1 MKKTRSMQ
9 SQLLRIIVVAII
21 VISLL
26 VGGISISEFDLY
38 VQSSN
43 DEMLNTL
50 CHMEAQRINSMFYGM
65 ENSVHVMASYV
76 LDFYD
81 TKADI
86 TDEAKRAQI
95 EADSAL
101 MFVDVAKYTE
111 GAIAYHLRF
120 NPELFGGT
128 AGFYYSKRADSG
140 EFHSYPTTDLDRY
153 DESDTDAVGW
163 FWQPYR
169 AGEAVWI
176 MPYNYKGTGVRMIS
190 FAKPLYFEGEFI
202 GVVGMDFD
210 YTAVT
215 NIVDEIQIHQNGFA
229 FLAHRDHI
237 AYHKNM
243 ALKDATPDF
252 SNDYKQTS
260 CELRN
265 GMTLV
270 LLAHKG
276 DLRSLRYRVELSIT
290 VAILFLLAIAVLVTV
305 IAVKRL
311 ASPIVKLSES
321 AVKLSGGDYR
331 VETVKSGIRE
341 IEVLNSSFV
350 KMAEQ
355 LSAHDKYQHRLA
367 YRDALT
373 GLRNLTSF
381 NSWVKNFSQKATE
394 NSKEFGMVVL
404 DLNFLKETND
414 KFGHEIG
421 DRVIVAAARTI
432 SYVFKR
438 SPVFRIGGD
447 EFVVILQ
454 GHDLEDHVELIE
466 QMHEQAKEEYIA
478 LGDNLVPVSIAC
490 GVAIY
495 GEYGEEEFHDVFNR
509 ADAKMY
515 ENKKAMKLS
524 PSLDTL

>member
-1 MKKTRSMQ
+1 MKKTKSMQ
-9 SQLLRIIVVAII
+9 FQLLRITVVAII
-21 VISLL
+21 FISLL
-26 VGGISISEFDLY
+26 VGGICIFKFDKY
-38 VQSSN
+38 IQSSN
-43 DEMLNTL
+43 DDMLNVL
-50 CHMEAQRINSMFYGM
+50 CEKEAQRINSMFYGM

-81 TKADI
+81 TEADL

-95 EADSAL
+95 EQDAAL

-120 NPELFGGT
+120 NPEFFGGT
-128 AGFYYSKRADSG
+128 AGFYYSKRSDNG
-140 EFHSYPTTDLDRY
+140 EFYPYPTTDLERY

-176 MPYNYKGTGVRMIS
+176 MPYDYKGTGTRMIS
-190 FAKPLYFEGEFI
+190 FAEPLYFEGEFI

-237 AYHKNM
+237 AYHKNV

-260 CELRN
+260 RELRN

-270 LLAHKG
+270 LLAHKD
-276 DLRSLRYRVELSIT
+276 DLRSIRYGVEQSIT
-290 VAILFLLAIAVLVTV
+290 VIILILLVVAVLATV
-305 IAVKRL
+305 FAVKRF
-311 ASPIVKLSES
+311 ASPLVRLAES
-321 AVKLSGGDYR
+321 AVKLSGGDYH
-331 VETVKSGIRE
+331 VETVKSGIKE

-355 LSAHDKYQHRLA
+355 LSAHDKYQQRLA

-381 NSWVKNFSQKATE
+381 NSWVKNFSQNPTE
-394 NSKEFGMVVL
+394 NSKEFGIVVL

-421 DRVIVAAARTI
+421 DRAIVAAARTI

-454 GHDLEDHVELIE
+454 GHDMEDHVELIE
-466 QMHEQAKEEYIA
+466 QMHEKAKEEYIA
-478 LGDNLVPVSIAC
+478 LGDNLVPISIAC
-490 GVAIY
+490 GVALY
-495 GEYGEEEFHDVFNR
+495 GEHGDEQFNEVLNR

-515 ENKKAMKLS
+515 ENKKAMKLEAIV
-524 PSLDTL
+524 

>member
-9 SQLLRIIVVAII
+9 FQLLRITILAII
-21 VISLL
+21 IISLL
-26 VGGISISEFDLY
+26 ISSISIFKFDKY
-38 VQSSN
+38 IQSSS
-43 DEMLNTL
+43 DEMLDAL
-50 CHMEAQRINSMFYGM
+50 CEKEAQRINSMFYGM
-65 ENSVHVMASYV
+65 ENSVRVMASYV

-81 TKADI
+81 TEADL
-86 TDEAKRAQI
+86 TDEVKRAQI

-101 MFVDVAKYTE
+101 MFIDVAKYTE

-140 EFHSYPTTDLDRY
+140 EFHPYPTTDLDRY
-153 DESDTDAVGW
+153 DASNTDAVGW

-176 MPYNYKGTGVRMIS
+176 MPYNYKGTGMRMIS
-190 FAKPLYFEGEFI
+190 FAKPLYFEGKFI

-210 YTAVT
+210 YTAIT
-215 NIVDEIQIHQNGFA
+215 NIIDEIRVHENGFA
-229 FLAHRDHI
+229 FLAHDDHI
-237 AYHKNM
+237 AYHKDIE
-243 ALKDATPDF
+243 LKGSTPDF
-252 SNDYKQTS
+252 SNDYKQS
-260 CELRN
+260 SKELRN

-276 DLRSLRYRVELSIT
+276 DLKSIRYGVELS
-290 VAILFLLAIAVLVTV
+290 VAGIMLFLLGVAVLATV
-305 IAVKRL
+305 FAVKRF
-311 ASPIVKLSES
+311 ASPLVRLAES
-321 AVKLSGGDYR
+321 AVKLSGGDYN
-331 VETVKSGIRE
+331 VETVKSGITE
-341 IEVLNSSFV
+341 IEVLNFSFV

-355 LSAHDKYQHRLA
+355 LSAHDKYQHELA

-381 NSWVKNFSQKATE
+381 KSWTRGFTQKTE
-394 NSKEFGMVVL
+394 ENPREFGIVVL

-414 KFGHEIG
+414 RFGHEIG

-438 SPVFRIGGD
+438 SPVFRLGGD

-454 GHDLEDHVELIE
+454 GHDLENHIDLIA
-466 QMHEQAKEEYIA
+466 QMHEKATEEYVELANTPI
-478 LGDNLVPVSIAC
+478 PVSIAC

-495 GEYGEEEFHDVFNR
+495 GENGEESFNDILNR

-515 ENKKAMKLS
+515 ENKKAMK
-524 PSLDTL
+524 TMATV

>member
-9 SQLLRIIVVAII
+9 FQLLRITVVAII
-21 VISLL
+21 FISLL
-26 VGGISISEFDLY
+26 VGGICIFKFDKY

-43 DEMLNTL
+43 DDMLDAL
-50 CHMEAQRINSMFYGM
+50 CDKEAQRINSMFYGM

-81 TKADI
+81 SAADL

-95 EADSAL
+95 EEDAAL

-128 AGFYYSKRADSG
+128 AGFYYSKRADNG
-140 EFHSYPTTDLDRY
+140 EFHPYPTTDLDRY

-176 MPYNYKGTGVRMIS
+176 MPYDYKGTGTRMIS
-190 FAKPLYFEGEFI
+190 FAEPLYFEGEFI

-237 AYHKNM
+237 AYHKDV

-260 CELRN
+260 CALRN

-270 LLAHKG
+270 LLAHKD
-276 DLRSLRYRVELSIT
+276 DLRSIRYGVELSIA
-290 VAILFLLAIAVLVTV
+290 VIILVLLGVAVLVTV
-305 IAVKRL
+305 FAVKRF
-311 ASPIVKLSES
+311 ASPLVRLTES
-321 AVKLSGGDYR
+321 AVKLSGGDYH
-331 VETVKSGIRE
+331 VETVKSGIKE

-355 LSAHDKYQHRLA
+355 LSAHDKYQQRLA

-381 NSWVKNFSQKATE
+381 NSWVKNFSQDPTE
-394 NSKEFGMVVL
+394 NSKEFGIVVL

-421 DRVIVAAARTI
+421 DRLIVAAARTI

-438 SPVFRIGGD
+438 SPVFRLGGD

-454 GHDLEDHVELIE
+454 GHDMEDHVELIE
-466 QMHEQAKEEYIA
+466 QMHEKAKEEYIA
-478 LGDNLVPVSIAC
+478 LGDNLVPISIAC
-490 GVAIY
+490 GVALY
-495 GEYGEEEFHDVFNR
+495 GEYGAEQFHDVLNR
-509 ADAKMY
+509 ADARMY
-515 ENKKAMKLS
+515 ENKKAMKLEMVV
-524 PSLDTL
+524 

>member
-1 MKKTRSMQ
+1 MKKTRTMQ
-9 SQLLRIIVVAII
+9 FQLLYITVVAII
-21 VISLL
+21 IISLL
-26 VGGISISEFDLY
+26 VGGISVFEFDKY

-43 DEMLNTL
+43 GDILDAL
-50 CHMEAQRINSMFYGM
+50 CDKEAQRINSLFSVM
-65 ENSVHVMASYV
+65 ENSVRAMASYV
-76 LDFYD
+76 LNFYD
-81 TKADI
+81 TEADL
-86 TDEAKRAQI
+86 TDEAKRARV
-95 EADSAL
+95 EADSAV
-101 MFVDVAKYTE
+101 MFIDVAKHTE
-111 GAIAYHLRF
+111 CAIAYHLRF

-128 AGFYYSKRADSG
+128 AGFYYSKRSDNG
-140 EFHSYPTTDLDRY
+140 EFYQYPTTDLYRY

-176 MPYNYKGTGVRMIS
+176 MPYNYKGTGTRMIS
-190 FAKPLYFEGEFI
+190 YAKPLYFDGKFI

-210 YTAVT
+210 YTAIT
-215 NIVDEIQIHQNGFA
+215 NRIDEIKVHENGFA
-229 FLAHRDHI
+229 FLAHNDHI
-237 AYHKNM
+237 AYHKDV
-243 ALKDATPDF
+243 AFRDTTPDF
-252 SNDYKQTS
+252 SKDYEQS
-260 CELRN
+260 SRELRN

-276 DLRSLRYRVELSIT
+276 DLRSIRYGVELSVT
-290 VAILFLLAIAVLVTV
+290 VTILIILCIAVLATV
-305 IAVKRL
+305 IAVKRF
-311 ASPIVKLSES
+311 ASPLVRLAES
-321 AVKLSGGDYR
+321 AVKLSDGDYS
-331 VETVKSGIRE
+331 VETVQSRIKE
-341 IEVLNSSFV
+341 IEVLNSAFV

-373 GLRNLTSF
+373 GLRNVASF
-381 NSWVKNFSQKATE
+381 KAWI
-394 NSKEFGMVVL
+394 KEFLQETDGNPRKFGIVVL

-414 KFGHEIG
+414 KFGHKIG

-454 GHDLEDHVELIE
+454 GHDLEDHEELVK
-466 QMHEQAKEEYIA
+466 QMHEKAKEEYIA

-490 GVAIY
+490 GIAIY
-495 GEYGEEEFHDVFNR
+495 GDDEGESFNDIFNR

-515 ENKKAMKLS
+515 ENKKAMKAEINV
-524 PSLDTL
+524 

>member
-1 MKKTRSMQ
+1 MKTRSMQ
-9 SQLLRIIVVAII
+9 FLLLRITVVAII
-21 VISLL
+21 IISLL
-26 VGGISISEFDLY
+26 VGGISIFEFDQY

-43 DEMLNTL
+43 EDMLNTL
-50 CHMEAQRINSMFYGM
+50 CDKEAQRINSMFYGM

-81 TKADI
+81 TKADL
-86 TDEAKRAQI
+86 TDEVKRAQI

-101 MFVDVAKYTE
+101 MFIDVAKYTE

-128 AGFYYSKRADSG
+128 AGFYYSKRADNG
-140 EFHSYPTTDLDRY
+140 EFYSYPTTDLDRY

-176 MPYNYKGTGVRMIS
+176 MPYNYKGTGTRMIS

-210 YTAVT
+210 YTAIT
-215 NIVDEIQIHQNGFA
+215 NRIDEIQVHQNGFA
-229 FLAHRDHI
+229 FLAHHDHI
-237 AYHKNM
+237 AYHKDV

-252 SNDYKQTS
+252 SEDYKQS
-260 CELRN
+260 SSELRN

-276 DLRSLRYRVELSIT
+276 DLRSIRYGVELS
-290 VAILFLLAIAVLVTV
+290 VAVLILILLLIAVLITV
-305 IAVKRL
+305 FAVRRFASPLVRL
-311 ASPIVKLSES
+311 AES
-321 AVKLSGGDYR
+321 AIKLSGGDYN
-331 VETVKSGIRE
+331 VETVKSRIKE

-373 GLRNLTSF
+373 GLRNVTSF
-381 NSWVKNFSQKATE
+381 NAWVKNFSQEEGE
-394 NSKEFGMVVL
+394 NPRKFGIVVL

-432 SYVFKR
+432 SYIFKR
-438 SPVFRIGGD
+438 SPVFRMGGD

-454 GHDLEDHVELIE
+454 GHDLEDHIELIK
-466 QMHEQAKEEYIA
+466 QMHEKAKEEYIA
-478 LGDNLVPVSIAC
+478 LGDSLVPVSIAC
-490 GVAIY
+490 GVALY
-495 GEYGEEEFHDVFNR
+495 GEHGAERFNDVLNR

-515 ENKKAMKLS
+515 ENKKEMKVLN
-524 PSLDTL
+524 LV

>member
-21 VISLL
+21 MISLL
-26 VGGISISEFDLY
+26 VGGISISSFDKY
-38 VQSSN
+38 IQSSN
-43 DEMLNTL
+43 DDMLNIL
-50 CHMEAQRINSMFYGM
+50 CDKEAQRINSMFSEM
-65 ENSVHVMASYV
+65 ENSVHVMTSYV

-81 TKADI
+81 SEADL
-86 TDEAKRAQI
+86 TDETKREQI
-95 EADSAL
+95 EESSAL
-101 MFVDVAKYTE
+101 MFVDVAKYTD

-128 AGFYYSKRADSG
+128 AGFYYAKRADNG
-140 EFHSYPTTDLDRY
+140 EFHPYPTTDLDRY

-176 MPYNYKGTGVRMIS
+176 MPYNYKGTGTRMIS
-190 FAKPLYFEGEFI
+190 YAEPLYFEGKFI

-215 NIVDEIQIHQNGFA
+215 NIVDDIQIYQNGFA
-229 FLAHRDHI
+229 FLAHQDHI
-237 AYHKNM
+237 AYHKDV

-265 GMTLV
+265 GMSLV

-276 DLRSLRYRVELSIT
+276 DLNSIRYGVERS
-290 VAILFLLAIAVLVTV
+290 IAVIILTLLGVAVLATV
-305 IAVKRL
+305 FAVKRFAAPLVRL
-311 ASPIVKLSES
+311 AES
-321 AVKLSGGDYR
+321 AVKLSGGDYT
-331 VETVKSGIRE
+331 VETVESRIKE

-381 NSWVKNFSQKATE
+381 NAWIKDFSQEADE
-394 NSKEFGMVVL
+394 NPREFGIVVL

-432 SYVFKR
+432 SYIFKR

-454 GHDLEDHVELIE
+454 GHDLEDHIELIE
-466 QMHEQAKEEYIA
+466 QMREKEKEEYIE
-478 LGDNLVPVSIAC
+478 LGDNLVPISIAC
-490 GVAIY
+490 GVALY
-495 GEYGEEEFHDVFNR
+495 GDNGEESFNDVLNR

-515 ENKKAMKLS
+515 ENKKAMKLE
-524 PSLDTL
+524 TII

>member
-1 MKKTRSMQ
+1 MQ
-9 SQLLRIIVVAII
+9 FRLLHIIVMAII
-21 VISLL
+21 FISLL
-26 VGGISISEFDLY
+26 VGGISIFEFDGY
-38 VQSSN
+38 IQSLS
-43 DEMLNTL
+43 DDMLDTL
-50 CHMEAQRINSMFYGM
+50 CEKEALRINSMLHEM

-76 LDFYD
+76 LGFYD
-81 TKADI
+81 TKADL
-86 TDEAKRAQI
+86 TDEVKRAQI
-95 EADSAL
+95 EEDAAL
-101 MFVDVAKYTE
+101 MFVDVAKYTD

-120 NPELFGGT
+120 NPDLFGGT
-128 AGFYYSKRADSG
+128 AGFYYAKRTDNG
-140 EFHSYPTTDLDRY
+140 EFHSYPTTDLERY
-153 DESDTDAVGW
+153 EESDTDAVGW

-169 AGEAVWI
+169 AGKAVWV
-176 MPYNYKGTGVRMIS
+176 MPYNYKGTGTRMIS
-190 FAKPLYFEGEFI
+190 FAQPLYFEGEFI

-210 YTAVT
+210 YTAIT
-215 NIVDEIQIHQNGFA
+215 DIIDEITVHENGFA
-229 FLAHRDHI
+229 FLAHHDHI
-237 AYHKNM
+237 AYHKDV

-252 SNDYKQTS
+252 SKDYMQRS
-260 CELRN
+260 NELRN

-276 DLRSLRYRVELSIT
+276 DLRSIRYEVELRVAT
-290 VAILFLLAIAVLVTV
+290 VILCLLAISVLITV
-305 IAVKRL
+305 FAVKRF
-311 ASPIVKLSES
+311 ASPLRRLAES
-321 AVKLSGGDYR
+321 AVKLSGGDYN
-331 VETVKSGIRE
+331 VETMRSGIKE

-381 NSWVKNFSQKATE
+381 NSWVKNFQQESGE
-394 NSKEFGMVVL
+394 GSREFGIVVL

-454 GHDLEDHVELIE
+454 GHDLEDHIELIE
-466 QMHEQAKEEYIA
+466 QMHEKAKEEYIA
-478 LGDNLVPVSIAC
+478 LGDSLVPVSIAC
-490 GVAIY
+490 GVALC
-495 GEYGEEEFHDVFNR
+495 EDRATDSFHDVLNR

-515 ENKKAMKLS
+515 ENKKAMKLENNM
-524 PSLDTL
+524 

>member
-9 SQLLRIIVVAII
+9 FQLLRITVVAII
-21 VISLL
+21 FISLL
-26 VGGISISEFDLY
+26 VGGISIFEFDQYIQL
-38 VQSSN
+38 SN
-43 DEMLNTL
+43 DDMLNTV
-50 CHMEAQRINSMFYGM
+50 CDKEAQKINSMFYGM

-81 TKADI
+81 AEADL
-86 TDEAKRAQI
+86 TDEAKRKQI
-95 EADSAL
+95 EEDSAL
-101 MFVDVAKYTE
+101 MFVDVAKYTD

-128 AGFYYSKRADSG
+128 AGFYYSKRADNG
-140 EFHSYPTTDLDRY
+140 EFHPYPTTDLDCY

-169 AGEAVWI
+169 AGKAVWI
-176 MPYNYKGTGVRMIS
+176 MPYNYKGTGTRMIS
-190 FAKPLYFEGEFI
+190 FAEPLYFEGKFI

-210 YTAVT
+210 YTAIT
-215 NIVDEIQIHQNGFA
+215 NIIDEIKIHENGFA
-229 FLAHRDHI
+229 FLAHQDHI
-237 AYHKNM
+237 AYHKNIE
-243 ALKDATPDF
+243 LKDSTPDF
-252 SNDYKQTS
+252 SKNYKQS
-260 CELRN
+260 SSELRN

-276 DLRSLRYRVELSIT
+276 DLRNLRYGVELSI
-290 VAILFLLAIAVLVTV
+290 AIIILILLCVAVLTIV
-305 IAVKRL
+305 IAVRRFASPLVRL
-311 ASPIVKLSES
+311 AES
-321 AVKLSGGDYR
+321 AIKLSGGDYT
-331 VETVKSGIRE
+331 VETVQSRIKE

-381 NSWVKNFSQKATE
+381 NAWIKNFSEEAGK
-394 NSKEFGMVVL
+394 NPREFGIVVL

-466 QMHEQAKEEYIA
+466 QMHEKAKEEYIA
-478 LGDNLVPVSIAC
+478 LGDSLVSVSIAC
-490 GVAIY
+490 GVALY
-495 GEYGEEEFHDVFNR
+495 GEHGDEHFNEVLNR

-515 ENKKAMKLS
+515 ENKKAMKLENIV
-524 PSLDTL
+524 

>member
-1 MKKTRSMQ
+1 MKKTRTMQ
-9 SQLLRIIVVAII
+9 HNLLSITVVALIF
-21 VISLL
+21 ISLL
-26 VGGISISEFDLY
+26 VGGISIFEFDQY
-38 VQSSN
+38 IQSSS
-43 DEMLNTL
+43 DEMINTL
-50 CHMEAQRINSMFYGM
+50 CDKETQKINSMLQGM
-65 ENSVHVMASYV
+65 EKSVHVMASYV

-86 TDEAKRAQI
+86 TDEVKRTQI
-95 EADSAL
+95 ENDSAL
-101 MFVDVAKYTE
+101 MFVDVAKYTD

-128 AGFYYSKRADSG
+128 AGFYYVKRADNG
-140 EFHSYPTTDLDRY
+140 EFVSYPTTDLDY
-153 DESDTDAVGW
+153 YEESDTDAVGW

-176 MPYNYKGTGVRMIS
+176 MPYDYKGTGTRMIS

-210 YTAVT
+210 YTAIT
-215 NIVDEIQIHQNGFA
+215 NIIDEINVHEHGFA

-237 AYHKNM
+237 AYHKDV

-252 SNDYKQTS
+252 SGEYKQS
-260 CELRN
+260 SSELRN

-276 DLRSLRYRVELSIT
+276 DLKSIRYGAELSVAVTILCILG
-290 VAILFLLAIAVLVTV
+290 VAILITIV
-305 IAVKRL
+305 AVKRF
-311 ASPIVKLSES
+311 ASPLKRLAES
-321 AVKLSGGDYR
+321 AVKLSGGDYN
-331 VETVKSGIRE
+331 VETTQSGIKE

-381 NSWVKNFSQKATE
+381 NSWIKNFSQESGK
-394 NSKEFGMVVL
+394 SPSEFGIVVL

-432 SYVFKR
+432 SYIFKR

-454 GHDLEDHVELIE
+454 GHDLEDHIELIE
-466 QMHEQAKEEYIA
+466 QMHEKAKEEYIA

-490 GVAIY
+490 GVALY
-495 GEYGEEEFHDVFNR
+495 GEHGAERFHDVLNR

-515 ENKKAMKLS
+515 ENKKAMKLENG
-524 PSLDTL
+524 L

>member
-9 SQLLRIIVVAII
+9 FQLLRIIVVAII
-21 VISLL
+21 MISLL
-26 VGGISISEFDLY
+26 VGGISISEFDKY

-43 DEMLNTL
+43 DDMLNIL
-50 CHMEAQRINSMFYGM
+50 CDKEAQRINSMFSEM

-81 TKADI
+81 TEADL
-86 TDEAKRAQI
+86 TDEAKREQI
-95 EADSAL
+95 EKDSAL
-101 MFVDVAKYTE
+101 MFIDVAKYTD

-169 AGEAVWI
+169 AREAVWI
-176 MPYNYKGTGVRMIS
+176 MPYNYKGTGTRMIS
-190 FAKPLYFEGEFI
+190 FAEPLYFEEKFI

-210 YTAVT
+210 YAAIT
-215 NIVDEIQIHQNGFA
+215 NIIDEIKVHENGFA
-229 FLAHRDHI
+229 FLAHQDHI
-237 AYHKNM
+237 AYHKDM
-243 ALKDATPDF
+243 ALKDFTPDF
-252 SNDYKQTS
+252 SKNYKESS

-276 DLRSLRYRVELSIT
+276 DLRSLRYRVELSVT
-290 VAILFLLAIAVLVTV
+290 VTIIFLLVIAVLVTV

-321 AVKLSGGDYR
+321 AVKLSGGDYT
-331 VETVKSGIRE
+331 VEIVESRIKE

-381 NSWVKNFSQKATE
+381 NAWVKNFSQETGE
-394 NSKEFGMVVL
+394 NPREFGIVVL

-414 KFGHEIG
+414 NFGHEIG

-466 QMHEQAKEEYIA
+466 QMHEKAKEEYIA
-478 LGDNLVPVSIAC
+478 LGDSLVPVSIAC
-490 GVAIY
+490 GVALY
-495 GEYGEEEFHDVFNR
+495 GEHGDEHFNEVLNR

-515 ENKKAMKLS
+515 ENKKAMKLENIV
-524 PSLDTL
+524 

>member
-1 MKKTRSMQ
+1 MKKTRAMQ
-9 SQLLRIIVVAII
+9 SQLLLIIVVTII
-21 VISLL
+21 TISLI
-26 VGGISISEFDLY
+26 VGGISISKFDKY

-43 DEMLNTL
+43 DDMLNTL
-50 CHMEAQRINSMFYGM
+50 CNKEAQKINSMFSEM

-76 LDFYD
+76 LDFYE

-86 TDEAKRAQI
+86 TDEEKRAQI
-95 EADSAL
+95 EKAAAL
-101 MFVDVAKYTE
+101 MFIDVAKYTD

-128 AGFYYSKRADSG
+128 AGFYYSKRADNG
-140 EFHSYPTTDLDRY
+140 EFYSYPTTDLNRY

-176 MPYNYKGTGVRMIS
+176 MPYNYKGTGMRMIS

-215 NIVDEIQIHQNGFA
+215 NIVDDIQIHQNGFA

-237 AYHKNM
+237 AYHKDM
-243 ALKDATPDF
+243 ALKDTTPDF

-260 CELRN
+260 HELRN

-276 DLRSLRYRVELSIT
+276 DLRSIRYGVELSVS
-290 VAILFLLAIAVLVTV
+290 VAILFFLAIAMVITV
-305 IAVKRL
+305 IAVKRF

-321 AVKLSGGDYR
+321 AVKLSGGDYN
-331 VETVKSGIRE
+331 VETVKSRIKE
-341 IEVLNSSFV
+341 IDVLNSSFV

-394 NSKEFGMVVL
+394 NSEEFGIVVL

-414 KFGHEIG
+414 NFGHEIG

-432 SYVFKR
+432 SYIFKQ

-454 GHDLEDHVELIE
+454 GHDLGDHIELIK
-466 QMHEQAKEEYIA
+466 QMNEKAKEEYID
-478 LGDNLVPVSIAC
+478 LGDNIVPVSIAC

-495 GEYGEEEFHDVFNR
+495 GEHGEEKFHDVLNR

-515 ENKKAMKLS
+515 ENKKAMKFE
-524 PSLDTL
+524 PII